1 MRLNV
6 FHTRTRRCLSSG
18 GKNSP
23 LEHFSSLRCSSK
35 MTSYMRGG
43 ALAMSPSMV
52 APSGEKL
59 LQLGYAGASLGGVSG
74 QLVVDKCGPVNMGKR
89 CQVCGEKASGNFFGA
104 LVCLPCKVRV
114 CDFTLRVHPNPGTP
128 ISSRYHMY
136 HKCRLTGCRSAA

>member
-1 MRLNV
+1 
-6 FHTRTRRCLSSG
+6 
-18 GKNSP
+18 
-23 LEHFSSLRCSSK
+23 
-35 MTSYMRGG
+35 MTSYLRGG

-114 CDFTLRVHPNPGTP
+114 CNLPSVFTLTPVHRLVRGV
-128 ISSRYHMY
+128 RHLYH
-136 HKCRLTGCRSAA
+136 